1 MNYAC
6 LLLGATFIFAVAYW
20 YLWGRRVY
28 VGPRVNVELV
38 EGIEPKTSED
48 AEPPVTEITGEKGE
62 SNRGIL

>member
-20 YLWGRRVY
+20 YLWGQRVY
-28 VGPRVNVELV
+28 IGPRVNVELV

-48 AEPPVTEITGEKGE
+48 AELAATEIAGRKKE
-62 SNRGIL
+62 